1 MTLLRRQ
8 TACGMRHCCA
18 RRIVEC
24 RSRRKLVCTST
35 RSAKR
40 QRIIEAEANRLA
52 TPNAAPPRA
61 GSAIGKHCSSLSC
74 SLAMEIF
81 SGRVKGRDISFQKE
95 ISLPYTLPEKIF
107 IASEQLEEL
116 RCLPIALLCA
126 RCCRVSIARR
136 FASASTIRYRS
147 AHLVEV
153 RSNHRLPPVSSMR
166 RAQQRRIWHT
176 VCRRVNVTR
185 ASR

>member
-1 MTLLRRQ
+1 MFPTL
-8 TACGMRHCCA
+8 CGDADKGGM
-18 RRIVEC
+18 
-24 RSRRKLVCTST
+24 
-35 RSAKR
+35 
-40 QRIIEAEANRLA
+40 
-52 TPNAAPPRA
+52 
-61 GSAIGKHCSSLSC
+61 SLF
-74 SLAMEIF
+74 E
-81 SGRVKGRDISFQKE
+81 KE
-95 ISLPYTLPEKIF
+95 TSLPYTLPEKIF

-166 RAQQRRIWHT
+166 RAKQCRYFARSLPPSYRHSRLTIVRRSCKRSRIAGIHGEAMYT
-176 VCRRVNVTR
+176 APDCAAR
-185 ASR
+185 AALRATNCQCKISLGGFKGGYSLLKESIPL

>member
-1 MTLLRRQ
+1 MFPTQ
-8 TACGMRHCCA
+8 CGDADKGGM
-18 RRIVEC
+18 
-24 RSRRKLVCTST
+24 
-35 RSAKR
+35 
-40 QRIIEAEANRLA
+40 
-52 TPNAAPPRA
+52 
-61 GSAIGKHCSSLSC
+61 SLF
-74 SLAMEIF
+74 E
-81 SGRVKGRDISFQKE
+81 KE
-95 ISLPYTLPEKIF
+95 TSLPYTLPEKIF

-166 RAQQRRIWHT
+166 RAQQRRILQA
-176 VCRRVNVTR
+176 VCRRPNVTR

>member
-1 MTLLRRQ
+1 MFPTL
-8 TACGMRHCCA
+8 CGDTDKGGM
-18 RRIVEC
+18 
-24 RSRRKLVCTST
+24 
-35 RSAKR
+35 
-40 QRIIEAEANRLA
+40 
-52 TPNAAPPRA
+52 
-61 GSAIGKHCSSLSC
+61 SLF
-74 SLAMEIF
+74 E
-81 SGRVKGRDISFQKE
+81 KE
-95 ISLPYTLPEKIF
+95 TSLPYTLPEKIF

-166 RAQQRRIWHT
+166 RAKQCRYFARSLPPSYRHSRLTIVRRSCKRSRIAGIHGEAMYT
-176 VCRRVNVTR
+176 APDCAAR
-185 ASR
+185 AALRATNCQCKISLGGFKGRYSLLKESIPL